1 MIDDDYEIKFWTW
14 GRKIDEQVI
23 NKIDDGEG
31 FDEVREFLQKCADM
45 REKYIDLS
53 EITDTEEYYTEKI
66 HDFFVDYN
74 VNDPIYDYLF
84 KK

>member
-14 GRKIDEQVI
+14 G
-23 NKIDDGEG
+23 
-31 FDEVREFLQKCADM
+31 M